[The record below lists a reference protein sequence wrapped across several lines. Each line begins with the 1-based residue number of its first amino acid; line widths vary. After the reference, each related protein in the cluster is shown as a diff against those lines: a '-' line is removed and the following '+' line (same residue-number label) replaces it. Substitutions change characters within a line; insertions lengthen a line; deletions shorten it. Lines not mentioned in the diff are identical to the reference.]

1 MLSIAF
7 VLTTVACIVII
18 ARIPSGY
25 TYLVWLPYAFF
36 IQLGFLALMSGILF
50 LMQVGFTLWWGVCS
64 NLILALLIGIQWKA
78 KGSSFAWRNVRW
90 RLPHSKKP
98 LFAKLDVAV
107 WVLLVILCAVCAY
120 RQFGIPPAISFAS
133 TDAAAHTAASYAL
146 ATGEVGVG
154 QYLSHLATGSLMAVF
169 EFAIDQETSYVIFE
183 AGEVLFL
190 FLSGASFYTLISA
203 LCHPIKALPAL
214 ITVLLYTLGY
224 PLNNMLF
231 GFSYLG
237 LAVTIICVLV
247 FACMTFSCWNRAT
260 LSLSF
265 ISLLLL
271 EVITSYS
278 LFVPVIFLSIFI
290 LLFRAFR
297 NQGHRNGLSIFLSII
312 PFVAPVILG
321 FLIVY
326 STYFIIGNNTIGS
339 AIAGE
344 GGSFRDLYAGFI
356 FVAPL
361 AGYGF
366 WSCWKEKAAGA
377 LTLIT
382 SLFVLFSLVLCCLC
396 ALQFVSTYY
405 FYKTYYVLWLLF
417 FANAVYGVHTLR
429 IRSLPMLVCYA
440 LTWLIVFSLAFSGL
454 DTKLNTARPR
464 LNPNPVA
471 ETLFPVYVY
480 NLEYADFRKL
490 SDGTVELL
498 EFADGLKDEGSKVA
512 LTSNDTI
519 LRWWMALYGG
529 DYYDF
534 MWWHYTDEEM
544 ITALED
550 YDYVFVSYDDP
561 VLRNQ
566 SGNPF
571 LDVLNGSNSYDFD
584 ASDNIVY
591 SNESGMI
598 VKAPPKEGILE

>member
-7 VLTTVACIVII
+7 VLTTILCVVII

-50 LMQVGFTLWWGVCS
+50 LMQIGFTLWWGVCS
-64 NLILALLIGIQWKA
+64 NLLLMLLVGIQWKV
-78 KGSSFAWRNVRW
+78 KGSTFAWRNVRW

-98 LFAKLDVAV
+98 LFAKLDVSV
-107 WVLLVILCAVCAY
+107 WVLLVVICAFCAY
-120 RQFGIPPAISFAS
+120 RQFGIPPAVSFAS
-133 TDAAAHTAASYAL
+133 TDAAAHAAESYAL
-146 ATGEVGVG
+146 ASGEVGIG

-169 EFAIDQETSYVIFE
+169 GFLIDQETSYIIFE

-190 FLSGASFYTLISA
+190 FLSGASFYSLISVV
-203 LCHPIKALPAL
+203 CRPIKSIPAL
-214 ITVLLYTLGY
+214 MAVVLYVLGY

-237 LAVTIICVLV
+237 LAVTTICVLV
-247 FACMTFSCWNRAT
+247 FACLTFSCFDRT
-260 LSLSF
+260 VLPLSF

-278 LFVPVIFLSIFI
+278 LFAPVIFLSVFI
-290 LLFRAFR
+290 LLLRTFR
-297 NQGHRNGLSIFLSII
+297 NKGYRNGISFLLSLI

-321 FLIVY
+321 FFIVY
-326 STYFIIGNNTIGS
+326 STYFIIGNNTVGS
-339 AIAGE
+339 AIASE
-344 GGSFRDLYAGFI
+344 GGVFRDLYAGFI
-356 FVAPL
+356 FIVPL

-366 WSCWKEKAAGA
+366 WSCWKEKVAGA
-377 LTLIT
+377 LILVTA
-382 SLFVLFSLVLCCLC
+382 LFVLFSLMLCCLC
-396 ALQFVSTYY
+396 ALQLVSTYY

-417 FANAVYGVHTLR
+417 FANAVCGVHALQA
-429 IRSLPMLVCYA
+429 RSLPMLVCYA
-440 LTWLIVFSLAFSGL
+440 LTWLIVALLAFSGL
-454 DTKLNTARPR
+454 DAKLSTARPR

-490 SDGTVELL
+490 SDGTMELL
-498 EFADGLKDEGSKVA
+498 GLADGLKDGGSKVA
-512 LTSNDTI
+512 FTSNDTI

-544 ITALED
+544 VTALEE

-566 SGNPF
+566 SGNSF
-571 LDVLNGSNSYDFD
+571 LDVLNGSSSYDFD
-584 ASDNIVY
+584 DPDNIVY

-598 VKAPPKEGILE
+598 VKAPPKEG